1 MAELFLILISTS
13 LANNLVLDYMLGTDP
28 IIAVSKNST
37 PAFDMSIVV
46 TITMPPVAILSYLLE
61 NIVIVPLEL
70 EYLRLIL
77 LVILVSIVIQSVNF
91 IIRKYFLVL
100 YERIGVLTPL
110 LMVNCTV
117 LGMAFLTTKLYFGLV
132 GAFFYGL
139 GSAIGFS
146 LILLAIS
153 SIRDKISVSN
163 VPLPFR
169 GVSILM
175 ISLGLVSMAFMGFNG
190 IN

>member
-1 MAELFLILISTS
+1 
-13 LANNLVLDYMLGTDP
+13 
-28 IIAVSKNST
+28 
-37 PAFDMSIVV
+37 
-46 TITMPPVAILSYLLE
+46 LSYLLE

>member
-1 MAELFLILISTS
+1 
-13 LANNLVLDYMLGTDP
+13 MLGTDP